1 MIVIDNGSYECRA
14 GWSFESSP
22 YLRFRNL
29 IGKPKTNVNK
39 VIDSLHL
46 VGDEL
51 NEFDANK
58 IGKRSM
64 FDRNVVYHI
73 QSLEHMLDYTF
84 SHLGLAKDSQIEFPM
99 MMTEAMCNPNY
110 SRSLASELLFE
121 VYRLPAVSYAVDSLL
136 SFYYN
141 SK

>member
-1 MIVIDNGSYECRA
+1 MIVVDNGSYECRA
-14 GWSFESSP
+14 GWSFEESP

-46 VGDEL
+46 VGNEL

-84 SHLGLAKDSQIEFPM
+84 SHLGLAKDS
-99 MMTEAMCNPNY
+99 
-110 SRSLASELLFE
+110 
-121 VYRLPAVSYAVDSLL
+121 
-136 SFYYN
+136 
-141 SK
+141 